1 MEGQIKWRDRSG
13 GGTDRVV
20 EGQIEWRDRL
30 SGGTDRVEGQIEWR
44 DRSSGGTDRV
54 EGQIKWRDR
63 SSGGGTDR
71 VEEGQIRVVEGQ
83 IEPPHSPE
91 ASRGHGVWPMSTVTI
106 MHPVSLFS
114 K

>member
-1 MEGQIKWRDRSG
+1 MEGQIK
-13 GGTDRVV
+13 
-20 EGQIEWRDRL
+20 
-30 SGGTDRVEGQIEWR
+30 WR

-54 EGQIKWRDR
+54 EGTDRAEGQIEWRGQIERRDR

-71 VEEGQIRVVEGQ
+71 VEEGQIRVEGQ